1 MPKLGDF
8 KTPTGATG
16 NVFSLGSWAELILG
30 AIVLLLTFATGQKM
44 VQAIP
49 SNKVL
54 DTSIEPV
61 FNSPTTANTI
71 EVF

>member
-1 MPKLGDF
+1 MAKLGNF

-16 NVFSLGSWAELILG
+16 NIFSLGSWAELILG
-30 AIVLLLTFATGQKM
+30 AMVLLLTFATGQKL
-44 VQAIP
+44 VQSIP

-61 FNSPTTANTI
+61 FNSPTAANTV